1 MDPTVILILHL
12 LLYGLPPI
20 VLVKLVKTY
29 KSMTFFYAY
38 FGFLYVFTQLFAVFY
53 SIKISENLIITGGNI
68 AYSSII
74 LITFIIVIVSQD
86 LSVVRNL
93 ISIQIILNIFLFFL
107 YSLLTVVL
115 NDPAT
120 INIFGIS
127 PKIFSTTITVNIVS
141 SVVFVIEV
149 LIMFYLLEKV
159 KYYIKN
165 IFLVIV
171 LYVWIYIGI
180 LCLDGFLFPF
190 LVSIFEPEFGQ
201 FIVGGIYG
209 KFILGIGFSPFLIAF
224 LIINKKSLEEYL
236 EEPLQIIHV
245 IIPPRKELAKKLEE
259 TEHNLKES
267 EKKYREAYKKANFY
281 KDLFTHDISNI
292 IQNISMSLDL
302 SKIYRKGNTSIAS
315 EKMENFYKIVAK
327 QINRG
332 VKLIATIRKLSKI
345 DDGEIGLNRINLI
358 EYLTNATKFVQE
370 SFEHKQI
377 KIDVKSIN
385 DEIYVNANELIIDV
399 FENIL
404 FNAVR
409 YNESMIPEILIKI
422 SSIIKNKINY
432 SKLEFMDNGIGITDS
447 LKEKIFLRGYNEF
460 KGEKG
465 MGLGLS
471 LVVKILELYKGLIWV
486 ENRVKGDYTK
496 GSNFIL
502 LIPERKH

>member
-29 KSMTFFYAY
+29 NSMTFFYTY
-38 FGFLYVFTQLFAVFY
+38 FGFLFVFTQLFAVLY

-74 LITFIIVIVSQD
+74 LITFTIVIVSQD

-93 ISIQIILNIFLFFL
+93 ISMQIILNIFLFFL

-127 PKIFSTTITVNIVS
+127 PKIFSTTIIVNIVS
-141 SVVFVIEV
+141 SIVFVIEV
-149 LIMFYLLEKV
+149 LIMFSLLEKV
-159 KYYIKN
+159 KYYTKN
-165 IFLVIV
+165 LFLVIV
-171 LYVWIYIGI
+171 IYIWVYIGI

-224 LIINKKSLEEYL
+224 LIINKKSLEVYL
-236 EEPLQIIHV
+236 EEPLNLIHL
-245 IIPPRKELAKKLEE
+245 IIPPRKELVKKLEE

-267 EKKYREAYKKANFY
+267 EKKYREAYNKANFY

-292 IQNISMSLDL
+292 IQNISMSLEL
-302 SKIYRKGNTSIAS
+302 SQKYRKGNTSINT
-315 EKMENFYKIVAK
+315 EEIDKFYKIVAK

-332 VKLIATIRKLSKI
+332 VDLIANIRKLSEI
-345 DDGEIGLNRINLI
+345 DDGEIGLNRINLT
-358 EYLTNATKFVQE
+358 EYLNNAIKFVRE
-370 SFEHKQI
+370 SFQNKKI
-377 KIDVKSIN
+377 KIDIKSIN
-385 DEIYVNANELIIDV
+385 NEIYVNANELVLDV

-422 SSIIKNKINY
+422 SSVVKNNINY
-432 SKLEFMDNGIGITDS
+432 IKLEFLDNGIGITDS
-447 LKEKIFLRGYNEF
+447 LKEKIFVRGYKEF

-471 LVVKILELYKGLIWV
+471 LVVKIMELYKGLIWV

-502 LIPERKH
+502 LLPERK